1 VTPEEIR
8 DLANRL
14 GEFAQWCF
22 ERSES
27 TQDEY
32 AWLAGHVPSWA
43 ATLHR
48 FAIHLEDEELDQ

>member
-1 VTPEEIR
+1 VTAEEVR
-8 DLANRL
+8 ALADRL

-22 ERSES
+22 ERSEGD
-27 TQDEY
+27 DEY

-48 FAIHLEDEELDQ
+48 FAVHLEDEELSQ